1 MARRMLF
8 EVAGER
14 PGADLME
21 APRTVP
27 LPLALV
33 GITVAALAEAMQV
46 RAANEPP
53 DHLGDVITTYAQ
65 TLSGFGQ
72 ITAGA
77 APEQAGDPAEIL
89 FPPALLRRAAR
100 YISGAADL
108 AANGGKL
115 PDGIPETAR
124 NQLAATLRRDADGL
138 IAIASHRLILMAA
151 SALSRSERPPTVTQR
166 SSARYRHWPFR
177 CCSSTAGAGRA
188 AGIVPACA
196 RLRPNPGSA
205 HSPDGTDPVYQVCG
219 AAGRWRASV
228 RPCCGAWGS
237 CGRRPSVAAG
247 CRGAGEAWG
256 WPGIAGQEHRGQRG
270 QRCGQGG
277 GEHRLGRAEPPP
289 PRAARSWLAGRTQH
303 SGFIGGQRSQQR
315 GPGRGGAGRPMA
327 GFLASSR
334 PVTGRAGRAARGAA
348 PMPGRGRHGP
358 AGRPGRPWCRRRTAA
373 PR

>member
-1 MARRMLF
+1 LARRVLENVLRSLGAQQVPADRFLYSRRHAFRPYPRANCSVVRTETSSRTGGWKTCHVPRRTWLDSKIDVFLEELAASGMQLDRQRAGELITGQVRAVATLMRVTEATARTYLGDEIIKDMARRMLF

-14 PGADLME
+14 PGAGLME

-77 APEQAGDPAEIL
+77 APEQAGNPAEIL

-138 IAIASHRLILMAA
+138 IAITT
-151 SALSRSERPPTVTQR
+151 TV
-166 SSARYRHWPFR
+166 
-177 CCSSTAGAGRA
+177 
-188 AGIVPACA
+188 
-196 RLRPNPGSA
+196 
-205 HSPDGTDPVYQVCG
+205 
-219 AAGRWRASV
+219 
-228 RPCCGAWGS
+228 
-237 CGRRPSVAAG
+237 
-247 CRGAGEAWG
+247 
-256 WPGIAGQEHRGQRG
+256 
-270 QRCGQGG
+270 
-277 GEHRLGRAEPPP
+277 
-289 PRAARSWLAGRTQH
+289 
-303 SGFIGGQRSQQR
+303 
-315 GPGRGGAGRPMA
+315 
-327 GFLASSR
+327 
-334 PVTGRAGRAARGAA
+334 
-348 PMPGRGRHGP
+348 
-358 AGRPGRPWCRRRTAA
+358 
-373 PR
+373 